1 MSNEILR
8 TRREQMFPKLTPQQ
22 MTRLATHGTR
32 MDIHAG
38 EVLIEPGDR
47 PRKFFVV
54 VAGTLELLLA
64 QKSGYELFYTLTAG
78 DFNGELSAL
87 RGSAG
92 VVRIQ
97 VGQDGTLIA
106 IDIDK
111 LRVIVQT
118 DAELS
123 ELFMRAFILR
133 RMGLLSENPCD
144 VVLIGSGHSA
154 DTLRLQEFL
163 TRNTFPFHTL
173 DVNSDADARTA
184 LERFHVPAE
193 DVPVVICR
201 ATHVLKNPSNFELAS
216 CLGVNPQVDDSR
228 VHDLLI
234 VGAGPAGLAAAVYG
248 ASEGLDVRLVE
259 ITAPGGQ
266 AGTSSKIENYLGF
279 PTGISG
285 LALAGRALSQAQ
297 KFGANLSVAS
307 QAVTL
312 HSERRPYVV
321 DLAEGA
327 SVRASIVLI
336 ASGAQYRALGIE
348 NLSRFLGAGIYY
360 AATALEAK
368 LCSNEEIVIVGGGNS
383 AGQAAV
389 FLSGFSRQVHVVVRA
404 AGLAESMSSYLI
416 RRIEECPNITVHVRT
431 QITALEGDRELQRI
445 TWRRGVDAAEERLDI
460 RHVFLMTGAL
470 PNTQWLQGSV
480 ALDDRGFVKTGLDL
494 RPEDLS
500 AAHWP
505 LARQPYLLE
514 TNLPGVFAAGDVR
527 CGSVKRVAAAVGEG
541 SSCVQFVHRAL
552 RELSDTA
559 PVPGPVPVPVS
570 TPAQV

>member
-22 MTRLATHGTR
+22 MARLETHGTR
-32 MDIHAG
+32 MEIHAG
-38 EVLIEPGDR
+38 EVLIEAGDR

-54 VAGTLELLLA
+54 VAGSLELLLA
-64 QKSGYELFYTLTAG
+64 RQSGYELFYTLTAG
-78 DFNGELSAL
+78 DFSGEISAL

-92 VVRIQ
+92 MVRIQ
-97 VGQDGTLIA
+97 VGKDGTLIG
-106 IDIDK
+106 IDIDR
-111 LRVIVQT
+111 LRTIVQT

-154 DTLRLQEFL
+154 DTLRLTEFL

-173 DVNSDADARTA
+173 DVNSDADAQTA

-201 ATHVLKNPSNFELAS
+201 GTRVLKNPSNFELAT

-307 QAVTL
+307 RAVTL
-312 HSERRPYVV
+312 RTERRPYVV
-321 DLAEGA
+321 ELAEGA
-327 SVRASIVLI
+327 PVRASIVVI
-336 ASGAQYRALGIE
+336 ASGAQYRALNIE

-368 LCSNEEIVIVGGGNS
+368 LCSNEEVVVVGGGNS

-389 FLSGFSRQVHVVVRA
+389 FLSGPCRHVHVVVRA
-404 AGLAESMSSYLI
+404 AGLAESMSSYLV
-416 RRIEECPNITVHVRT
+416 RRIEERPNITVHVRT

-445 TWRRGVDAAEERLDI
+445 NWRRSTDGTEERLEI

-480 ALDDRGFVKTGLDL
+480 ALDDRGFIRTGPDL

-500 AAHWP
+500 AGHWP

-514 TNLPGVFAAGDVR
+514 TNLPGVFATGDVR

-552 RELSDTA
+552 REFCDATPA
-559 PVPGPVPVPVS
+559 PVPA
-570 TPAQV
+570 PAQV

>member
-22 MTRLATHGTR
+22 RTRLATHGTR
-32 MDIHAG
+32 VEIHAG

-64 QKSGYELFYTLTAG
+64 KQAGYELFYTLTAG

-92 VVRIQ
+92 VVRIR

-154 DTLRLQEFL
+154 DTLRLTEFL

-173 DVNSDADARTA
+173 DVNSDADAQTA

-201 ATHVLKNPSNFELAS
+201 GTHVLKNPSNFELAS

-285 LALAGRALSQAQ
+285 LALAGRALTQAQ

-307 QAVTL
+307 RAVAL
-312 HSERRPYVV
+312 QSERRPYVV

-336 ASGAQYRALGIE
+336 ASGAQYRALNIE

-368 LCSNEEIVIVGGGNS
+368 LCSNEEVVIVGGGNS

-389 FLSGFSRQVHVVVRA
+389 FLSGFSRHVHVVVRA

-431 QITALEGDRELQRI
+431 QITALEGERELQRI
-445 TWRRGVDAAEERLDI
+445 TWRRGAEATDERLDI

-480 ALDDRGFVKTGLDL
+480 ALDDRGFVRTGLDL